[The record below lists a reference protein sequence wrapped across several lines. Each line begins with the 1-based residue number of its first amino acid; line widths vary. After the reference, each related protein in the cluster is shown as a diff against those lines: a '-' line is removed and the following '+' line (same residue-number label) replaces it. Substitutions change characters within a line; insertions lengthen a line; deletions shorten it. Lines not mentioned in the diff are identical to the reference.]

1 MGWPQAGPLPLR
13 PLPLPQVVG
22 LKIEK
27 RRALL
32 FVSQIQSSG
41 LPREGSRYH
50 HDLYGGQHNEV
61 TVRARVRDL
70 RNSLRCAM
78 LPRACRPTHL
88 GSPQRKTQLAR
99 NVRCNRSACNARKQ
113 HLMPAARNAKRTKQA
128 RRHSSIHPT
137 FRSSNR
143 TYCPQLTVRAIARQS
158 SALSVVWDRG
168 PIENNARG
176 KWTKI
181 AKHYSCSRRYRG
193 ARLVVQPAC
202 TGRVVNRLPLVRT
215 CLL

>member
-1 MGWPQAGPLPLR
+1 MCFHLR
-13 PLPLPQVVG
+13 PPRGRGVHTGGCVCMWHLAVATLSIPQVVG

-61 TVRARVRDL
+61 TVRVRVRDL

-88 GSPQRKTQLAR
+88 GPPQRKTQLAR
-99 NVRCNRSACNARKQ
+99 DVRCNRAACNARNR
-113 HLMPAARNAKRTKQA
+113 HSMPAARNAKRTKQA

-137 FRSSNR
+137 FRTCTK

-158 SALSVVWDRG
+158 STLS
-168 PIENNARG
+168 
-176 KWTKI
+176 
-181 AKHYSCSRRYRG
+181 
-193 ARLVVQPAC
+193 LV
-202 TGRVVNRLPLVRT
+202 
-215 CLL
+215 